1 MSGKPVS
8 NLPPLPARE
17 GGNTSPPLATED
29 PTPAPAAQAQAGWI
43 GPGEG
48 STPVTMHMIGNAH
61 IDPVW
66 LWQWPEGFHEVLS
79 TFRSALDRMIEYPDF
94 CFSAS
99 SAAFYEWVEQVDPAM
114 FEEIRARV
122 AEGRWEIVGGWW
134 VEPDCNVPGG
144 ESFVRQALYG
154 QRYFRQKFGVTARVG
169 FNADSFGHHGM
180 LPQIL
185 AKSGLAAYVFLR
197 PGPHEK
203 GLPGRLFWWES
214 DDGSRVLAFR
224 IPFEY
229 CTWGQDLENHLRRC
243 AGEIKEPLTHF
254 MSFYGVGNHG
264 GGPTRDN
271 IESIRRLNGAPD
283 LPRLTFSTTTAFF
296 EAVAGEGWPLPVVH
310 DDLQHH
316 ASGCYSAHSAVKHW
330 NRRAEN
336 ALLRAEKWSA
346 VAQWVVGQPYPADL
360 GRAWKNVLFNQF
372 HDVLA
377 GTSLEAAYDDA
388 QHLYGESMSIAA
400 RALNAAV
407 QSLAWRVRVKP
418 GEAASLPITGQGVRP
433 IAVFNAHAWPVST
446 PVELEMG
453 DLAEDAALVDDEG
466 RPVAMQRVQ
475 SQATAGGRVRICFL
489 AHLPALGY
497 RVYRVVP
504 GDTLA
509 DGGPPAGGADLRA
522 GEGYLE
528 NSCLRLAFDPLT
540 GHLASLYDKGAGV
553 EVLAGPAARPVVLH
567 DPGDTWCHNLFRFDE
582 EVGVFCAARFRVDEM
597 GPVKA
602 VLRVE
607 SSWGASHLVQ
617 RFTLYRD
624 LDRVDVQ
631 VTIDWREQHKVLKLR
646 FPVNVKYMKVTHEI
660 PYGRM
665 ERCANG
671 EEEPIQSWVDISGT
685 ARDADVPYGLSLL
698 NDGKY
703 SVDVNVR
710 DIGLTVLRSPIY
722 AHHVPAEPEPGR
734 DYTFV
739 DQGVQRFNY
748 SLLPHHGSWEQAGT
762 VRQAAELN
770 QQAVALSA
778 SLAEDDGRGGLPL
791 AGSFLQ
797 VEPDNVLVTVLKQAE
812 DGDDLVLRAVETH
825 GRATPRATIR
835 LAAWHGAPG
844 GGPRTIEAAF
854 GPSEIKTFRL
864 PRDPARPAFEVNLL
878 EDALQGTET

>member
-1 MSGKPVS
+1 MSDEKLA
-8 NLPPLPARE
+8 NLTALAPLPARE
-17 GGNTSPPLATED
+17 GGNGSPRPED
-29 PTPAPAAQAQAGWI
+29 NGHRSAAERAEGAGA
-43 GPGEG
+43 
-48 STPVTMHMIGNAH
+48 TPVMHMIGNAH

-66 LWQWPEGFHEVLS
+66 LWQWPEGFHEVLA

-94 CFSAS
+94 FFTAS

-114 FEEIRARV
+114 FDEIRTRV

-154 QRYFRQKFGVTARVG
+154 QNYFRQKFGVLARVG
-169 FNADSFGHHGM
+169 FNADSFGHNGM

-185 AKSGLAAYVFLR
+185 KKSGLDAYVFLR

-264 GGPTRDN
+264 GGPTRAN
-271 IESIRRLNGAPD
+271 IESIRRIDGAPD
-283 LPRLTFSTTTAFF
+283 LPRLAFSTTTAFF
-296 EAVAGEGWPLPVVH
+296 EAVNGAGWLLPVVH

-316 ASGCYSAHSAVKHW
+316 ASGCYSAHSAVKYW

-346 VAQWVVGQPYPADL
+346 IANWATGRPYPSDL
-360 GRAWKNVLFNQF
+360 THAWKNVLFNQF

-377 GTSLEAAYDDA
+377 GTSLEAAYEDA
-388 QHLYGESMSIAA
+388 QHLYGEAMAIAG
-400 RALNAAV
+400 RALNGAV
-407 QSLAWRVRVKP
+407 QSLAWRVRVP
-418 GEAASLPITGQGVRP
+418 PRDSGSLPWTGERVRP
-433 IAVFNAHAWPVST
+433 IAVFNAHAWPVRA
-446 PVELEMG
+446 PVELELG
-453 DLAEDAALVDDEG
+453 SLAEDDALVDDEG

-475 SQATAGGRVRICFL
+475 SQATAGGRSRICFL
-489 AHLPALGY
+489 AELPALGY
-497 RVYRVVP
+497 RVYRLVP
-504 GDTLA
+504 GGPQA
-509 DGGPPAGGADLRA
+509 DAGPLQA
-522 GEGYLE
+522 GEATLE
-528 NSCLRLAFDPLT
+528 NGRLRLTFDPQT
-540 GHLASLYDKGAGV
+540 GHLASLYDKEAGV
-553 EVLAGPAARPVVLH
+553 EVLAGPAARPVVLL
-567 DPGDTWCHNLFRFDE
+567 DPGDTWSHNMFRFDE
-582 EVGVFCAARFRVDEM
+582 EAGVFGAARIRLAEF

-617 RFTLYRD
+617 SFTLYRD

-631 VTIDWREQHKVLKLR
+631 VTVDWREQHKVLKLR
-646 FPVNVKYMKVTHEI
+646 FPVNVKYMKITHEI
-660 PYGRM
+660 PYGRI
-665 ERCANG
+665 ERFANG

-710 DIGLTVLRSPIY
+710 DVGLTVLRSPIY
-722 AHHVPAEPEPGR
+722 AHHVPAEPEPER
-734 DYTFV
+734 DYAFV
-739 DQGVQRFNY
+739 DQGVQRFTY
-748 SLLPHHGSWEQAGT
+748 ALLPHRGSWEQAGT
-762 VRQAAELN
+762 VRHAAELN
-770 QQAVALSA
+770 QQPVALSA
-778 SLAEDDGRGGLPL
+778 SLAGADEEGTDRLPL
-791 AGSFLQ
+791 TGSFLR
-797 VEPDNVLVTVLKQAE
+797 VEPDNVLVTALKQAE
-812 DGDDLVLRAVETH
+812 DGDGLVLRAVETS
-825 GRATPRATIR
+825 GRATSRAIIR
-835 LAAWHGAPG
+835 LDCGHGAAG
-844 GGPRTIEAAF
+844 GAPRTVEAAF
-854 GPSEIKTFRL
+854 GPSEIKSFRL
-864 PRDPARPAFEVNLL
+864 PRDASRPAVEVNLI
-878 EDALQGTET
+878 EDPLPETAT